1 MAGDESN
8 SNKLLSQL
16 VANSLFTEKQMSII
30 SKILQ
35 GSRRPERMTS
45 GAYYRQVRQ
54 CREKVVALLYSAV
67 LLQSTGIIQPDGL
80 VTLSR
85 LGQQMAVIFGS
96 ETRDVISQERIKS
109 VMSVTDQLIKRVSRL

>member
-1 MAGDESN
+1 MAGIDSN
-8 SNKLLSQL
+8 SSILLRQI
-16 VANSLFTEKQMSII
+16 VANSLFTEKQLSII
-30 SKILQ
+30 SKRLQ
-35 GSRRPERMTS
+35 GSRRPENMTS

-54 CREKVVALLYSAV
+54 CREKVVAVLYSAV

-85 LGQQMAVIFGS
+85 LGQQMGVIFGTGS
-96 ETRDVISQERIKS
+96 RDVISQERIKS

>member
-1 MAGDESN
+1 
-8 SNKLLSQL
+8 
-16 VANSLFTEKQMSII
+16 
-30 SKILQ
+30 
-35 GSRRPERMTS
+35 MTS

>member
-1 MAGDESN
+1 MAGVDSN
-8 SNKLLSQL
+8 SSILLRQI
-16 VANSLFTEKQMSII
+16 VANSLFTEKQLSII
-30 SKILQ
+30 SKRLQ
-35 GSRRPERMTS
+35 GSRRPENMTS

-54 CREKVVALLYSAV
+54 CREKVVAVLYSAV

-85 LGQQMAVIFGS
+85 LGQQMGVIFGTGS
-96 ETRDVISQERIKS
+96 RDVISQERIKS

>member
-1 MAGDESN
+1 
-8 SNKLLSQL
+8 
-16 VANSLFTEKQMSII
+16 
-30 SKILQ
+30 
-35 GSRRPERMTS
+35 MTS

-85 LGQQMAVIFGS
+85 LGEQMAVIFGS

>member
-1 MAGDESN
+1 MAGVDSN
-8 SNKLLSQL
+8 SSSLLRQI
-16 VANSLFTEKQMSII
+16 VANSLFTEKQLSII
-30 SKILQ
+30 SKRLQ
-35 GSRRPERMTS
+35 GSRRPENMTS

-54 CREKVVALLYSAV
+54 CREKVVAVLYSAV

-85 LGQQMAVIFGS
+85 LGQQMGVIFGTGS
-96 ETRDVISQERIKS
+96 RDVISQERIKS